1 MAWEVLRMGLFGK
14 KNKYPKEF
22 KEIYVATGLGVP
34 EGSLCSVVVY
44 EDMISVVCNG
54 QEFVLKI
61 SNIVSYEYKMDVEVE
76 SSTEN
81 GSVLKG
87 MIGGVVFGLPGAIVG
102 SLPKTKQKR
111 LVTGTIIIKYQ
122 GNTDKQTIIL
132 ISAPNTLG
140 CAQIS
145 DELKPKVKNIVEKHP
160 IKRIEL

>member
-1 MAWEVLRMGLFGK
+1 MGLFGK
-14 KNKYPKEF
+14 KKEVYPKEF
-22 KEIYVATGLGVP
+22 KEMYVATGLRVP
-34 EGSLCSVVVY
+34 EGSPCSVVAN
-44 EDMISVVCNG
+44 EDMISVMCDG

-61 SNIVSYEYKMDVEVE
+61 SNIITYEYKMDVEVE

-102 SLPKTKQKR
+102 SLPKSKQKR
-111 LVTGTIIIKYQ
+111 LVTGTVFIKYQ

-132 ISAPNTLG
+132 VSAPNTLG

-145 DELKPKVKNIVEKHP
+145 DELKPKVKIVEEKLP
-160 IKRIEL
+160 IKRIDL